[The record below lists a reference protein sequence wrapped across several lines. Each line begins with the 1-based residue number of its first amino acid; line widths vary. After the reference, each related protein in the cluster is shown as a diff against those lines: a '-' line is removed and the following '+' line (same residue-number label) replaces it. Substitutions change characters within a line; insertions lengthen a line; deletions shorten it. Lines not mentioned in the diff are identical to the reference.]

1 MTGATG
7 VHLLLWS
14 DDQHDWLLP
23 APDGGADPGQRH
35 RPRARGADVRAAL
48 RPADAGAAG
57 RGRRHR
63 ATTASPATRTSPT
76 STAARCWP
84 CPSSAAAALQAVLL
98 LENRLIRGAFTTERS
113 DAVKLIAGQLAVSLD
128 NAQVYADFRRI
139 ADEQAA
145 LRRVATLV
153 AQGEPPSTVLAAV
166 AQEAGQLLSADLVL
180 IGRYGDGPT
189 VTAIVGWRS
198 NGRAVPLGTDVRLGG
213 QNVMSM
219 VFSSGGPVR
228 IEAYSQAS
236 GEVSRWSQ
244 AAGIGSAVGVPITV
258 EGRLWGVIMIGL
270 EHERP
275 WPPDTESRLANFTD
289 LAATAIGNVAAH
301 EQLREVADEQAALR
315 RVATLVARGAAPDV
329 VFGAV
334 AAGGRTC
341 PPGRRPRR
349 HRPLHQPSVRRV
361 RRRLEPG
368 GRAGLGRQDHRARR
382 PQRLDRGLRDQT
394 ARACRPS

>member
-1 MTGATG
+1 M
-7 VHLLLWS
+7 
-14 DDQHDWLLP
+14 
-23 APDGGADPGQRH
+23 
-35 RPRARGADVRAAL
+35 
-48 RPADAGAAG
+48 
-57 RGRRHR
+57 
-63 ATTASPATRTSPT
+63 
-76 STAARCWP
+76 
-84 CPSSAAAALQAVLL
+84 
-98 LENRLIRGAFTTERS
+98 
-113 DAVKLIAGQLAVSLD
+113 
-128 NAQVYADFRRI
+128 YADLRRV
-139 ADEQAA
+139 ADEQTA
-145 LRRVATLV
+145 LRRVATIV

-166 AQEAGQLLSADLVL
+166 AQEAGQLLSADLVV

-236 GEVSRWSQ
+236 GDIARWSQ
-244 AAGIGSAVGVPITV
+244 AAGIGSAVGVPITS

-275 WPPDTESRLANFTD
+275 WPPDTESRLATFTD
-289 LAATAIGNVAAH
+289 LAATAIGNVAAR

-334 AAGGRTC
+334 ANKSVGEHKGI
-341 PPGRRPRR
+341 RR
-349 HRPLHQPSVRRV
+349 SNS
-361 RRRLEPG
+361 
-368 GRAGLGRQDHRARR
+368 GLGIIRLSAPCRGGAR
-382 PQRLDRGLRDQT
+382 LV
-394 ARACRPS
+394 